1 MNICDLL
8 KENEEN
14 KKRKNEDKENNE
26 NEIIIKKP
34 KIIESLSKQ
43 GNESNVLKDHNEKID
58 DDIILISEEKTP
70 SKNNLQTKI
79 NKSEKKNVN
88 LAKKD
93 EYLVQKLIPFQNL
106 LRTAKQA
113 GNDSI
118 GGEAK
123 ELANLPGLYVENYG
137 DVPLPLNEVIAEG
150 LIKLSTQ
157 APYGYKYDTLYN
169 KDVRDT
175 FQIEPSAI
183 KIKNPEWNEGLNKL
197 TKRVAEGLGCHG
209 KIEAKL
215 YKMLIYKQGGH
226 FKKHSDTEKE
236 KNMFATLILQ
246 LPSIHEGN
254 LNKI

>member
-1 MNICDLL
+1 MNIFESS
-8 KENEEN
+8 KG
-14 KKRKNEDKENNE
+14 NNTYTD
-26 NEIIIKKP
+26 N
-34 KIIESLSKQ
+34 L
-43 GNESNVLKDHNEKID
+43 
-58 DDIILISEEKTP
+58 TP
-70 SKNNLQTKI
+70 LETI
-79 NKSEKKNVN
+79 
-88 LAKKD
+88 
-93 EYLVQKLIPFQNL
+93 QNL
-106 LRTAKQA
+106 LRDAKLSGA
-113 GNDSI
+113 DSI
-118 GGEAK
+118 GGRAI
-123 ELANLPGLYVENYG
+123 ELPSHPGLYVENYG
-137 DVPLPLNEVIAEG
+137 DVPLPINTDVGEK
-150 LIKLSTQ
+150 LIKISVQ
-157 APYGYKYDTLYN
+157 APYGYKYDTLYD